1 MNQERAEALARRL
14 ASFPRAAL
22 LGGATP
28 LERLEHLGDRLG
40 IEIWLKRDD
49 LTPVALG
56 GDKPRKLEFE
66 LGRAL
71 ADGADV
77 VVTCGSSQSNHARL
91 TTASARRLG
100 LDAVVVLGRDEYTA
114 MQGNLLTVYLMGAE
128 VTIVD
133 AEDHWDLEA
142 DALAVCDRLRD
153 EGRSPY
159 YVPVSGTT
167 PLSCLGYV
175 AGALEILG
183 QLGDQ
188 NIEPDVLYLPF
199 GTGGIF
205 TAMLLTLRWL
215 GVTVPI
221 VGISVNRD
229 IEGCDRYLDQWW
241 GGICELVEIDPDTDR
256 GEYSITDD
264 FVGRAYGDPT
274 EEALDAIIV
283 MAEVEGILLD
293 PVYSGKVFASLL
305 QHVADGTIKSG
316 AKVVMLHSGGAPALF
331 AYHKEIAR
339 HLERRQG
346 IAQA

>member
-1 MNQERAEALARRL
+1 MARRL
-14 ASFPRAAL
+14 SIAW
-22 LGGATP
+22 TN
-28 LERLEHLGDRLG
+28 LGDRLG

-71 ADGADV
+71 EEGADV
-77 VVTCGSSQSNHARL
+77 IVTCGSSQSNHARL
-91 TTASARRLG
+91 TTAAARRLG

-114 MQGNLLTVYLMGAE
+114 MQGNLLTVHLMGAE

-142 DALAVCDRLRD
+142 EAQAVCDRLRN
-153 EGRSPY
+153 EGRRPH

-175 AGALEILG
+175 AGALEIMG
-183 QLGDQ
+183 QLNDQ
-188 NIEPDVLYLPF
+188 DVEPHVLYLPF

-205 TAMLLTLRWL
+205 TAMLLTFRWL

-229 IEGCDRYLDQWW
+229 IEGCDRYVDQWW
-241 GGICELVEIDPDTDR
+241 DGICELVEIDSDTDK

-274 EEALDAIIV
+274 EEGLEAIVV

-305 QHVADGTIKSG
+305 RHVADGTIRPG
-316 AKVVMLHSGGAPALF
+316 TKVVMLHSGGAPALF
-331 AYHKEIAR
+331 AYHEAIAH
-339 HLERRQG
+339 HLATRGGGSAAE
-346 IAQA
+346 